1 MNVTTELQN
10 LRTKLAQQRLDVS
23 AALAQVAADEDLI
36 EAGFVHW
43 LAAVQTAIVALDEA
57 ALDDEERE

>member
-1 MNVTTELQN
+1 VL
-10 LRTKLAQQRLDVS
+10 
-23 AALAQVAADEDLI
+23 AALAQVAADEDRI

-57 ALDDEERE
+57 ASDDEERE

>member
-1 MNVTTELQN
+1 VL
-10 LRTKLAQQRLDVS
+10 
-23 AALAQVAADEDLI
+23 AALAQVAADEDQI